1 MPVVWEWGSE
11 FDLLAENC
19 EKYAFAAWR
28 ENIAE
33 GAILVDGIERNEG
46 ITYSITG
53 YAKSPDLTKG
63 VASRLLS
70 AALGTK
76 IRYCSVELSAEGFP
90 KKTSASYKEEE
101 LPKRVELLLSEVGR
115 RLLEKDES
123 LRKRAEQTRR
133 RLIVD
138 WLIWLSCQARSSGTV
153 YLVDCHDTFL
163 DVIFPFMKKVA
174 LKLGDIDGYGLY
186 DKVEDPIAIDT
197 KEDEEHLHVT
207 AIEKAQLVK

>member
-1 MPVVWEWGSE
+1 MAIVWEWGSE
-11 FDLLAENC
+11 LDLLVQNC
-19 EKYAFAAWR
+19 ERYVSSAWKQDTT
-28 ENIAE
+28 ECAIA
-33 GAILVDGIERNEG
+33 LHGIERNEG
-46 ITYSITG
+46 VTYSITA
-53 YAKSPDLTKG
+53 YTRSRTDVADI
-63 VASRLLS
+63 ASRLLN
-70 AALGTK
+70 AVLGTK

-138 WLIWLSCQARSSGTV
+138 WLIWLSCQARSSGTI